1 MRKPVVAAI
10 AFDGIRPFHLSV
22 PCLVFGEDRTP
33 EGLPI
38 AGAAISWRVAV
49 ATPPPPAGVF
59 ATTARQ

>member
-33 EGLPI
+33 EGLP
-38 AGAAISWRVAV
+38 AIDFRVCAPE
-49 ATPPPPAGVF
+49 ANTLLHTEPGLGRMAP
-59 ATTARQ
+59 